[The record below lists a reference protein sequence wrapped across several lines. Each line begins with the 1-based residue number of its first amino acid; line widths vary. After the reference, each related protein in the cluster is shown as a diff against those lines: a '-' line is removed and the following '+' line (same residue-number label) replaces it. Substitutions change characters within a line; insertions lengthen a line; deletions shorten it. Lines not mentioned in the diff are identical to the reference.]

1 MPTSQGRHVW
11 KDRTSPSKR
20 QSSSSSSSSTAT
32 AHAQDTN
39 ILTVGKL
46 KDTSFGDIFTT
57 EREYCDWVVT
67 LKDPSGP
74 MQVFQQYIVEKRGAS
89 SSSGTSSNKRQR
101 TTKTKQ
107 EIDDMNMS
115 QEVKAERRQ
124 TRDFASAK
132 IPRAPPSAGRD
143 TPRDTSGAGSSE
155 NIDVREKSQALQAA
169 KCIVYALEQAKIS
182 NDTYRIRN
190 LNWLVRNREKWT
202 CQQATEGSGKEKR
215 NVDIAVHFDEVADA
229 YLAAG
234 GVQAHWR
241 EGAFRK

>member
-20 QSSSSSSSSTAT
+20 QSSTAT

-67 LKDPSGP
+67 LKNPSGP

-107 EIDDMNMS
+107 EKNELYMS
-115 QEVKAERRQ
+115 QEVIAERRQ